1 MFAGWREA
9 HDGAMTTT
17 TTTTTITTGAAT
29 MARCRRVA
37 G

>member
-9 HDGAMTTT
+9 HDGAMTT

>member
-17 TTTTTITTGAAT
+17 TTTTITTGAAT
-29 MARCRRVA
+29 IARCRRVA